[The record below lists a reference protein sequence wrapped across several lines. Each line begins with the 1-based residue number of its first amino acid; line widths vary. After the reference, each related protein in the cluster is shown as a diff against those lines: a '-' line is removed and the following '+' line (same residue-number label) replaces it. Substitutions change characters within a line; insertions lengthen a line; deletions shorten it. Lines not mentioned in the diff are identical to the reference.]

1 MTKISITRR
10 GLIAGLGISALVS
23 AQETSAQK
31 PTIEEDL
38 KSAREAIDAN
48 AAKLAAVQL
57 PMSVEPAFVFKA

>member
-10 GLIAGLGISALVS
+10 GLIAGLGISTLVS
-23 AQETSAQK
+23 AQETSIQRT
-31 PTIEEDL
+31 TIEEDL